1 VEHLNNQWIG
11 NQEFLGQIN
20 LSTVL
25 TYSRQSALISQAARV
40 EIINLIRAVVTRL
53 VREARFQALH
63 ARPWILLQRDPD
75 AGYILSGDSEV
86 SSGLLLSA
94 STMSWSHV
102 PVKQSLEKEFKIPI
116 YVNNK
121 PKRSRPSAGFNRARR

>member
-63 ARPWILLQRDPD
+63 ARP
-75 AGYILSGDSEV
+75 
-86 SSGLLLSA
+86 
-94 STMSWSHV
+94 
-102 PVKQSLEKEFKIPI
+102 
-116 YVNNK
+116 
-121 PKRSRPSAGFNRARR
+121 